1 MMRYLV
7 IPFLF
12 FMVSCGGTQD
22 HSGHSAH
29 DAAKVEAPVALPGD
43 PTSQLLGAYYHL
55 KSTLVEAD
63 SVAADSAAFAL
74 AGLANNTDVKALN
87 VDTIKMK
94 SARAMLD
101 SIANVAAVIP
111 TSSDLTARRRAFSKL
126 GEHML
131 VMLNQTGY
139 HASTVYVQQCPMA
152 FNDTETASW
161 LSDASEIVN
170 PYLGKKHPKYSSGML
185 HCGELLDSIV
195 IKP

>member
-1 MMRYLV
+1 
-7 IPFLF
+7 
-12 FMVSCGGTQD
+12 
-22 HSGHSAH
+22 
-29 DAAKVEAPVALPGD
+29 
-43 PTSQLLGAYYHL
+43 
-55 KSTLVEAD
+55 
-63 SVAADSAAFAL
+63 
-74 AGLANNTDVKALN
+74 
-87 VDTIKMK
+87 
-94 SARAMLD
+94 MLD

-131 VMLNQTGY
+131 AMLNQTGY
-139 HASTVYVQQCPMA
+139 RASTVYVQQCPMA